1 MSETTAIKTPLKAMR
16 AKCLD
21 CCCGSAQEV
30 SLCTIPDCPLY
41 PYRFGKSP
49 ARQPRQLTEEQREQ
63 LRKRL
68 KDNLKKSTET
78 DSSRL

>member
-1 MSETTAIKTPLKAMR
+1 MNESNAIKTPLKAMR

-30 SLCTIPDCPLY
+30 SLCPIPNCPLY

-49 ARQPRQLTEEQREQ
+49 AIQPRKLTDDQRKAIGE
-63 LRKRL
+63 RL
-68 KDNLKKSTET
+68 KKARQTKPVIV
-78 DSSRL
+78 